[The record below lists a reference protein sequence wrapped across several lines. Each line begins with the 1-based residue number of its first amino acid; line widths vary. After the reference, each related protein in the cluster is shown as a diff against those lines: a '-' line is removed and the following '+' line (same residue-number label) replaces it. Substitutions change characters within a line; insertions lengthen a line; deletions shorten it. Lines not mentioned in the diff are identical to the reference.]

1 MRRIQLPFLLIIVA
15 ALSSNSGCRSS
26 GSGPQPK
33 AVSFASNNSQ
43 PQANHD
49 VSELPKPQGFVNDF
63 AGVLDQ
69 ATKERLV
76 KTLTEFKDSR
86 GIEFAV
92 VTVETTG
99 NLSAFDYSLALMRDW
114 GVGSTEHGGL
124 LLLVAMKDK
133 RWHIQISRRIEK
145 VLTNEEVGQMGSVM
159 KPSFLKGKYAEG
171 IEKCV
176 DLFIKELTRRN
187 AS

>member
-1 MRRIQLPFLLIIVA
+1 MRRIHLPILLVIVV
-15 ALSSNSGCRSS
+15 ALQSSYGCRSRS
-26 GSGPQPK
+26 APEPK

-43 PQANHD
+43 AQANHD

-63 AGVLDQ
+63 AGVLDR
-69 ATKERLV
+69 ATKERLE
-76 KTLTEFKDSR
+76 KTLTEFKNAR

-92 VTVETTG
+92 VTVKTTG

-114 GVGSTEHGGL
+114 GVGSPEHGGL

-145 VLTNEEVGQMGSVM
+145 VLTNEEVGQFGSVM
-159 KPSFLKGKYAEG
+159 KPSFLEGKYAEG

-176 DLFIKELTRRN
+176 DLFIKELTERN